1 MSYGHP
7 CSSTTGGPSEGPSS
21 AKATL
26 RSPAL
31 ICLRDLKDVFVP
43 GVNVGRGNLSPP
55 DCAAEEPI
63 IPSWAAAIVRA
74 AVPRKD
80 RRGWLHSS
88 LLIIDRSPVAM
99 WKSFASNFGSYHRDS
114 SCGLLAFSV

>member
-1 MSYGHP
+1 MSYGQP

-21 AKATL
+21 AKPTL
-26 RSPAL
+26 RSPAS

-43 GVNVGRGNLSPP
+43 GVNAGRDNLSPP
-55 DCAAEEPI
+55 DCAAVEPI
-63 IPSWAAAIVRA
+63 IPSWAAAIVTA

-80 RRGWLHSS
+80 RRGWLHSL

-99 WKSFASNFGSYHRDS
+99 WKSFASNFGSHYRDS
-114 SCGLLAFSV
+114 SCGLVVSSV